1 MQTIPNPKKRNRKGF
16 REVRILITALAVA
29 GTVGLWTVF
38 SRQELITQALALK
51 VLEPTVAQ
59 PPQETVL
66 QLAPI
71 PTLIPPLPGSNSL
84 ALAPA
89 PSSAASRAPVPNISS
104 QVRVFLGGSAPS
116 LNRSAPQ
123 PFARTRSSQ

>member
-1 MQTIPNPKKRNRKGF
+1 MQNPTNPKKRNRTGF
-16 REVRILITALAVA
+16 REVRILITALAVG
-29 GTVGLWTVF
+29 GTVGLWTLF

-51 VLEPTVAQ
+51 VVEPSQAQ

-71 PTLIPPLPGSNSL
+71 PTLIPPVAQDNSLSSAPSNST
-84 ALAPA
+84 
-89 PSSAASRAPVPNISS
+89 ASVTVPTINN
-104 QVRVFLGGSAPS
+104 QVQVFLGSSAPR
-116 LNRSAPQ
+116 LNRSAPL

>member
-1 MQTIPNPKKRNRKGF
+1 MQTSTNPKKRNRTGF
-16 REVRILITALAVA
+16 REVRILITAVAVA
-29 GTVGLWTVF
+29 GTVGLWTWF
-38 SRQELITQALALK
+38 SKQEMITQALALK
-51 VLEPTVAQ
+51 VIEPTVAQ

-71 PTLIPPLPGSNSL
+71 PTLIPPLPENNSL

-89 PSSAASRAPVPNISS
+89 QSSSASSVTVPSINN

-116 LNRSAPQ
+116 LRRSVPQ
-123 PFARTRSSQ
+123 PVTRTRSSQ